1 MARRLQNVHLMT
13 LLVVGLLGAFF
24 LASDRSL
31 GPSPVILVTW
41 FAACLAAEA
50 LWHPA
55 LDRVTLITMAPA
67 AHLAAVAVLPVT
79 WSLGLV
85 PLSAAAGALV
95 WRRERFR
102 PALTWALAAL
112 VASVAALE
120 VLVLAGAHVPAT
132 SRGAEA
138 ASVLL
143 HPRQIFW
150 LVVAG
155 AAYVVVAQAIR
166 ALVSG
171 RALGKNPL
179 RAWLGAY
186 GTETELVTSGA
197 MITAGVLAVFCYEI
211 LGYRGLLLCVM
222 PILFVRDG
230 SRRYLELEA
239 AQAKLIQNERLAAK
253 GEMAAEIGHELNNYL
268 AAVSGR
274 AQLLLR
280 NLGESGGGVL
290 LTEAE
295 RIRQLSTQMAEL
307 SRGLMDFSHREVK
320 RSAFGLNELVEK
332 TVDFVRPQTRFRG
345 MSFDFRLDPDLPPV
359 EMDPGQIQQVLL
371 TLFGRVADRPV
382 DRPVGHPVERN
393 LHIRTF
399 ADERKRT
406 VAIEIS
412 SPRDAGSGGEA
423 ENGSAEAAL
432 GVVHRILDRH
442 QGRFESAPADDPTE
456 TYRVLLPAA

>member
-1 MARRLQNVHLMT
+1 MPKRLQNAHLMT

-31 GPSPVILVTW
+31 GPYPVILGTW

-50 LWHPA
+50 LWHRA
-55 LDRVTLITMAPA
+55 LDRVTVLTMAPA

-79 WSLGLV
+79 WSLSLV
-85 PLSAAAGALV
+85 GLSAFAGALV
-95 WRRERFR
+95 WRRERLR
-102 PALTWALAAL
+102 PALLWALGAVVPAF
-112 VASVAALE
+112 AALE
-120 VLVLAGAHVPAT
+120 ALMLAGSHVPVT
-132 SRGAEA
+132 SRPVGEA
-138 ASVLL
+138 FVLL
-143 HPRQIFW
+143 QPRQIFW
-150 LVVAG
+150 LIVAG
-155 AAYVVVAQAIR
+155 GAYLVVAQGIR
-166 ALVSG
+166 ALVAG
-171 RALGKNPL
+171 RARGVGPL
-179 RAWLGAY
+179 RAWLRAY

-197 MITAGVLAVFCYEI
+197 MITVGVLAVFCYEI

-274 AQLLLR
+274 AQLLIR
-280 NLGESGGGVL
+280 NLGENGGGVL
-290 LTEAE
+290 YTEGE

-307 SRGLMDFSHREVK
+307 ARGLMDFSHREVK

-345 MSFDFRLDPDLPPV
+345 MNFDFSLDPDLPPV

-382 DRPVGHPVERN
+382 DRTAERS
-393 LHIRTF
+393 LEIRTF
-399 ADERKRT
+399 ADDRRKT
-406 VAIEIS
+406 VAIEICTARS
-412 SPRDAGSGGEA
+412 LDPGGVE
-423 ENGSAEAAL
+423 EGGDGSAEAAL

-442 QGRFESAPADDPTE
+442 QGRFESTPPQDPRE